1 MRSSRRAFVTA
12 LATGA
17 ASLTCAPSKRS
28 EGVTRFVRY
37 RHQRKTSFGI
47 LDGETIR
54 QIEGSLFGS
63 RAETGTT
70 IPLGEAK
77 LLYPVPARKVLA
89 LAGNY
94 HSHLGDVP
102 APKNPEPF
110 FKASTALL
118 SPEENIVFP
127 PGAQDVHFEAEL
139 VIVIG
144 KRARRVSEE
153 QAADHILGYTCG
165 NDISER
171 NWQGGSLGD
180 QKDVQWWRAKG
191 SDTFAP
197 MGPAIA
203 AGLDYEKSQIQLRLN
218 GEVKQKQML
227 SDLIF
232 KPPAVVSFISQH
244 VTLLPGDVI
253 YTGTPGETSRI
264 KAGDVVEVEID
275 GVGVLRNG
283 VDG

>member
-70 IPLGEAK
+70 IPLGEAR

-94 HSHLGDVP
+94 QSHLGDLP

-110 FKASTALL
+110 FKANTALL
-118 SPEENIVFP
+118 SPEANIVFP

-144 KRARRVSEE
+144 KRARRVPEE
-153 QAADHILGYTCG
+153 EAADYILGYTCG

-171 NWQGGSLGD
+171 NWQNGSLGD

-197 MGPAIA
+197 LGPAIA

-244 VTLLPGDVI
+244 VTLGPGDVI

-264 KAGDVVEVEID
+264 QAGDVVEVEID
-275 GVGVLRNG
+275 GIGVLRNG
-283 VDG
+283 VAG

>member
-1 MRSSRRAFVTA
+1 MRSSRRAFLTA
-12 LATGA
+12 LASGA
-17 ASLTCAPSKRS
+17 ASLTCKPAKR
-28 EGVTRFVRY
+28 EGVTRLVRY

-47 LDGETIR
+47 LDGETIH
-54 QIEGSLFGS
+54 QIEGNLFGS

-70 IPLGEAK
+70 LPLGEAR
-77 LLYPVPARKVLA
+77 LLYPVPPRKVLA

-94 HSHLGDVP
+94 QSHLGDQP

-110 FKASTALL
+110 FKANTALL
-118 SPEENIVFP
+118 SPEANIVFP

-144 KRARRVSEE
+144 KRARRVTEE
-153 QAADHILGYTCG
+153 EAPDHILGYTCG

-171 NWQGGSLGD
+171 NWQNGSLGD

-203 AGLDYEKSQIQLRLN
+203 VGLDYEKSQIQLRLN

-227 SDLIF
+227 SGLIF

-244 VTLLPGDVI
+244 VTLAPGDVI

-264 KAGDVVEVEID
+264 QAGDVVEVEID
-275 GVGVLRNG
+275 GIGVLRNG
-283 VDG
+283 VKG